1 MSYVVVF
8 FMFSVLR
15 SEVIIR
21 FVDISGIVD
30 HHCLNFLFIKHLQK
44 ISVFPQ
50 NIEVYWWPLH
60 ISIKMLAIVLV
71 KIHYLIHSKL
81 LIYIWVIFKKMKTLC
96 DIEGEISNWTNWHNF
111 GHKIMS
117 IWYIFQIQLLS
128 AIYEDNNFFSNFY

>member
-15 SEVIIR
+15 SEMIIR

-30 HHCLNFLFIKHLQK
+30 HQCLNFFFIKHLQK

-81 LIYIWVIFKKMKTLC
+81 LIYILTSFMLMVFVWSFIGWYKERETDHSPWTWGSV
-96 DIEGEISNWTNWHNF
+96 DILSEIEEYN
-111 GHKIMS
+111 I
-117 IWYIFQIQLLS
+117 
-128 AIYEDNNFFSNFY
+128 